1 LPISYT
7 RARVQKHCH
16 VVGNGCLGNEA
27 SLCVSMLVTGVL
39 GAMQITAQSP
49 PPPPTPLYCVCR
61 VRMCVCVHVCL
72 CACVCV
78 WGGGGYAAGFVLVG
92 RCAEHTSK
100 LQDTSDTTTSTPPP
114 LPPRMRVQANT
125 FAFILAPDP
134 LSAPWKRTSEPKPK
148 GWQGQCHIEG
158 IPI

>member
-1 LPISYT
+1 MSLGMVAWGM
-7 RARVQKHCH
+7 RRVCVFLCWLLEFWERCK
-16 VVGNGCLGNEA
+16 
-27 SLCVSMLVTGVL
+27 SLL
-39 GAMQITAQSP
+39 SP
-49 PPPPTPLYCVCR
+49 PPSLLCVQSVCVCTWVCVR
-61 VRMCVCVHVCL
+61 VCVCVCGG
-72 CACVCV
+72 
-78 WGGGGYAAGFVLVG
+78 GGGGYAAGFVLVG
-92 RCAEHTSK
+92 RCAEHTAK